1 MKVLFV
7 GDFSQY
13 STNISQAQAFERIG
27 CEVHRYDFRQAIK
40 EFEGTEDVE
49 SSILWTCQDF
59 RPDITLFS
67 KCNELLDS
75 VVDKCKPS
83 WRVLWY
89 MDPVNSNFDPCK
101 EKMRKAD
108 IVYCNIYQAF
118 QAANGFSNA
127 WHLQEGFDP
136 LVDRLQPEFRT
147 VEHKG
152 RLMIRSEYSSTK
164 DNVKHDY
171 DVTFI
176 GGLHNDREDYQEHF
190 THLKAYGD
198 DHARAA
204 AWSKIN
210 LNFTDGGASDR
221 VYKIMAAGGFLLTQ
235 PWPQMAADFEIGKDL
250 EIFRGEYELKQMISY
265 FLAHEDERKQ
275 IAANGYLKVQKFNR
289 TAWAKR
295 IVEDAK

>member
-49 SSILWTCQDF
+49 SSILWTRQDF
-59 RPDITLFS
+59 QPDITLFS

-89 MDPVNSNFDPCK
+89 MDPANGNFDPCK

-118 QAANGFSNA
+118 REASDFSNA
-127 WHLQEGFDP
+127 HHLQEGFDP
-136 LVDRLQPEFRT
+136 LVDRLQP
-147 VEHKG
+147 
-152 RLMIRSEYSSTK
+152 